1 MIIGRGD
8 AGECM
13 WGSWGRVDW
22 CEGMEGINRFI
33 VRIGVGSVGRG
44 LDWRVG
50 LGVCDWCC
58 SWAAGL
64 LV

>member
-8 AGECM
+8 AGRCM
-13 WGSWGRVDW
+13 GSRVDG
-22 CEGMEGINRFI
+22 CEGMEEIDRFI
-33 VRIGVGSVGRG
+33 VGIGVGSVGRG

-50 LGVCDWCC
+50 LGVCNWCWA
-58 SWAAGL
+58 WAAGL